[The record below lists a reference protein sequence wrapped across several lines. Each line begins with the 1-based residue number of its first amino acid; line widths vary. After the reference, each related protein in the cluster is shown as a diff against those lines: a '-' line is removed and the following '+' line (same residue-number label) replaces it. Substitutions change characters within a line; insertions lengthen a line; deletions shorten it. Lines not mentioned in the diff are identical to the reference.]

1 MTQDTSWH
9 AGPEL
14 LRHYSDGTLGRAG
27 QAAVETH
34 LTSCG
39 ECRAEATRLVAGE
52 ALEPVWAGI
61 STAISAP
68 RLPLPL
74 RLLERL
80 GVRPTDLVVLRASS
94 AVSVSWA
101 LAVAGALVFV
111 AISGS
116 LSTFEQQVF
125 YAVVA
130 PLLPAML
137 VAAAYDASDPTR
149 ELLASTPFSKLRV
162 ALLRTA
168 LAVAAALPVVVVMGL
183 LVPGLESQRAA
194 WLVPSLTLTVIA
206 LVLLTWLTAPGAVGV
221 LVTAWVVVVGAWASG
236 ASLDSVTSVGVQ
248 SSFAAVAFLAAA
260 LLVWRLADARLSA
273 IRPGGRS

>member
-1 MTQDTSWH
+1 MNQDTSWH

-14 LRHYSDGTLGRAG
+14 LEHYSDGTLGRAG

-34 LTSCG
+34 LTSCA
-39 ECRAEATRLVAGE
+39 ECRAEAARLVAGE
-52 ALEPVWAGI
+52 ALEPVWVGI

-68 RLPLPL
+68 RLPWPL

-94 AVSVSWA
+94 AVSLSWA

-221 LVTAWVVVVGAWASG
+221 LVTAWVVVVATWSTGAT
-236 ASLDSVTSVGVQ
+236 LDSVTSVGVQ

>member
-1 MTQDTSWH
+1 MTETSSWH
-9 AGPEL
+9 AGQEL
-14 LRHYSDGTLGRAG
+14 LGHYSDGTLGRAG

-34 LTSCG
+34 LTSCA
-39 ECRAEATRLVAGE
+39 ECRAEATRLVADE
-52 ALEPVWAGI
+52 ALQPVWAGI

-74 RLLERL
+74 RLLGRL
-80 GVRPTDLVVLRASS
+80 GVRHTDLVVLRASS
-94 AVSVSWA
+94 AVYASWA

-116 LSTFEQQVF
+116 MSTVQQQVF
-125 YAVVA
+125 YALVA

-221 LVTAWVVVVGAWASG
+221 LVTAWVVVVAAWTTG

-260 LLVWRLADARLSA
+260 LLVWRLADARLLA